1 MARRKRKLTAEINVV
16 PYIDVMLVLLVVFM
30 VTAPLFSQGYQ
41 VDLPTVSARPLN
53 IKQQTQVVIS
63 ITNQGEYHYSQGS
76 INREVN
82 LNELRDIMTEVLKEE
97 GELEIYIK
105 GDKLVAYGEVV
116 NLMASLQR
124 LGIENVGLLTQPE
137 PL

>member
-30 VTAPLFSQGYQ
+30 VTAPLFSQGYH
-41 VDLPTVSARPLN
+41 VDLPAASARPLN
-53 IKQQTQVVIS
+53 IQQQTQVVIS

-76 INREVN
+76 INKKVN
-82 LNELRDIMTEVLKEE
+82 LAELRATMTELLKEE
-97 GELEIYIK
+97 GEPEIYIK

-124 LGIENVGLLTQPE
+124 LGVENVGLLTQPE
-137 PL
+137 SL